1 MIVGVS
7 GAGGRM
13 GTLVAGAIAEAD
25 DLELGPLYDPAHA
38 GSTIAGNTVGDE
50 PDDIG
55 SADVVVEFTVPDVVM
70 TNLDRWHRLGV
81 HAVVGTSGFDAERL
95 AAVADVWGSGPPN
108 CLIVPNFA
116 VGAIVAMRLAEIAA
130 PHFDAAEVIEL
141 HHDQKVDAPSGT
153 AMVTAERIAAAADQH
168 RQTESTELV
177 PGARGAD
184 VSGVPIHAIRLPGI
198 VADQIVMFGG
208 AGETLSIRHTTTDRS
223 VFVPGVLA
231 AVRNVASLDAA
242 VTVGLEAVLDL
253 G

>member
-1 MIVGVS
+1 MIVGLS

-13 GTLVAGAIAEAD
+13 GMLVAGAIAEAD
-25 DLELGPLYDPAHA
+25 DLELGPLYDPGHA

-70 TNLDRWHRLGV
+70 ANLDRWHRLGV

-231 AVRNVASLDAA
+231 AVRSVASLDAA